1 MNIGNL
7 SYTPAGHASCGAAGF
22 MAKMVRTV
30 RLPTQRMAR
39 SSFVRYGI
47 KESAL
52 APVVIVLAA
61 GHGRRF
67 ARSGGIGS
75 KLDAVLH
82 GRTVLAHVLD
92 AVQASGLHHHVV
104 NAQQGGPGM
113 ADSIAAGVQ
122 AVPNA
127 SAWLVLPADLP
138 LLQAKT
144 IQQVAQA
151 LLDGAP
157 FGIKAVVPRHG
168 GQRGHPVAF
177 DASCYALLSQLSGE
191 QGAASV
197 IHHLRSCGQVQDLD
211 IDDAGAV
218 MDVDTIEDLD
228 RRAQWPASS
237 LARP

>member
-1 MNIGNL
+1 M
-7 SYTPAGHASCGAAGF
+7 
-22 MAKMVRTV
+22 
-30 RLPTQRMAR
+30 
-39 SSFVRYGI
+39 
-47 KESAL
+47 

-61 GHGRRF
+61 GQGRRF

-92 AVQASGLHHHVV
+92 AVQASGLPHYVV
-104 NAQQGGPGM
+104 SAQQGGPGM

-177 DASCYALLSQLSGE
+177 DASCYASLSQLSGG

-197 IHHLRSCGQVQDLD
+197 IQGLRSCGQVLDLD

-218 MDVDTIEDLD
+218 MDVDTVEDLE
-228 RRAQWPASS
+228 RLAQWPASR